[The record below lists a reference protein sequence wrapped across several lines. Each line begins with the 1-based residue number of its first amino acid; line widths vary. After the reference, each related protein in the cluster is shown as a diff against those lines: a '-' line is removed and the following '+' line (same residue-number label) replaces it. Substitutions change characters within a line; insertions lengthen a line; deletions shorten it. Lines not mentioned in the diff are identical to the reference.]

1 MILQLQP
8 VDLDAAV
15 IGTGIDDGHTTD
27 HDVVVTHLS
36 SSLLLLY
43 FLRSLMLSN
52 TELIIL

>member
-27 HDVVVTHLS
+27 HDVVVTHFLS
-36 SSLLLLY
+36 SS
-43 FLRSLMLSN
+43 
-52 TELIIL
+52 